1 MSLFVKSTFKHLMQ
15 VKSISVVG
23 QDPRFSFHVPDDAAI
38 KPGGETSLIG
48 DVVFDPGVICRQEE
62 NCYTGFNVEDKF
74 GHPWY
79 LGLALP
85 LNLGEMDLSTVL
97 ILWSRMRM
105 ATVTHSQ
112 FNVTLRLDTN
122 EVKGFHFNA
131 KAALSWP
138 ILCLDA
144 LR

>member
-1 MSLFVKSTFKHLMQ
+1 MKVG
-15 VKSISVVG
+15 SISVVG
-23 QDPRFSFHVPDDAAI
+23 GTDPRFSFTVPKDATI
-38 KPGGETSLIG
+38 LPSETSHIG
-48 DVVFDPGVICRQEE
+48 DVVFDPGAVCRSED
-62 NCYTGFNVEDKF
+62 NCYTGFNIEDKF

-105 ATVTHSQ
+105 ATATNSQ